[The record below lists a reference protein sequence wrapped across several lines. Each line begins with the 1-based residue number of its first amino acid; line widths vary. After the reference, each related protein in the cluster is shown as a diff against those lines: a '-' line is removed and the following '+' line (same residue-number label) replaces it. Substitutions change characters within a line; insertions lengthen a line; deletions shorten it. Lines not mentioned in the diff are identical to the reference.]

1 LNVDLMDRI
10 QALQQRLHTYSPW
23 EIAVEVAVIWVV
35 VFLIVRFVQGTRA
48 AGALKGLLVILV
60 VITILSRMLGGGG
73 AFQRLGLL
81 YDKFVAL
88 VAIALIVIFQPE
100 LRRALVRLG
109 ETSFIRS
116 TPKDI
121 RIIVEEVA
129 EAAAY
134 LSKSKFGALI
144 VLERQTKLAGIVQ
157 GGTKLGAELSG
168 RLLQSIF
175 FPGSALHDL
184 AVVLKGRVIDAAG
197 VQLPLAEPADMP
209 DRRLGSRHRAA
220 VGLTQE
226 CDALVVVVSEETG
239 SIRLAERGKLT
250 RPLTESELH
259 DELTSRLTNAKRT
272 AVVMQTTK
280 ASVPMNEPTAQ
291 ERRDQNDPMMES
303 LLHGEG
309 SPGGSI
315 AGQSTSDLTA
325 MGDTA
330 LGGSSLAGSSL
341 SGNLRETMSG
351 SSLNEASMSDTPVG
365 AAGGPS
371 EEPRS
376 GTTRRKD

>member
-1 LNVDLMDRI
+1 MNVDLMDRI
-10 QALQQRLHTYSPW
+10 QALQQRLQTYSPW
-23 EIAVEVAVIWVV
+23 EIAVEVAIIWVV

-48 AGALKGLLVILV
+48 AGALKGLLLLLI

-73 AFQRLGLL
+73 SFQRLGLL
-81 YDKFVAL
+81 YDKFIAL
-88 VAIALIVIFQPE
+88 VAIAMIVIFQPE

-109 ETSFIRS
+109 ETSFLRS

-121 RIIVEEVA
+121 RVIVEEVS

-134 LSKSKFGALI
+134 LSKAKFGALI
-144 VLERQTKLAGIVQ
+144 VLERQTKLAGIVE

-184 AVVLKGRVIDAAG
+184 AVVIKGRVIDSAG
-197 VQLPLAEPADMP
+197 VQLPLAEPGDMP

-220 VGLTQE
+220 VGLTNE

-239 SIRLAERGKLT
+239 AIRIAERGKLS

-259 DELTSRLTNAKRT
+259 DELTARLTNAKRT
-272 AVVMQTTK
+272 GIIQTSKST
-280 ASVPMNEPTAQ
+280 VPVLEPTAQ
-291 ERRDQNDPMMES
+291 ERRDSADPLMES
-303 LLHGEG
+303 LLHGDN

-315 AGQSTSDLTA
+315 AGQSASDLTA
-325 MGDTA
+325 LGDTA
-330 LGGSSLAGSSL
+330 LGGSSVNGASL
-341 SGNLRETMSG
+341 
-351 SSLNEASMSDTPVG
+351 SDTPIG
-365 AAGGPS
+365 AMSASPDPIDEPS
-371 EEPRS
+371 SKSSTDPRS
-376 GTTRRKD
+376 RSPRTRDLD